1 MLEWYLTSD
10 NKFLFHIEMD
20 GRVVGYCGGFV
31 RKGEPYGS
39 SSGMT
44 QYAFREGIRALLLRP
59 WLVFHPKVRGNFR
72 FLGRNLWYRLFPPR
86 AQPAAGDNSLQSR
99 VSTPLND
106 QQGSQSRTVAQ
117 SQSHKVPQSQSPTV
131 DNIGSHSRTVAQSQ
145 SPLSAGLVVIGVDPG
160 YQGKGLGSL
169 LLQEFERRALAMN
182 CPHMHLTVEKE
193 NAPAIRTYERNGW
206 QVVEI
211 QGGSVRMEKECERV

>member
-1 MLEWYLTSD
+1 VEIITASHKDLPRIAHCHIRAFPASLSSLLGPRYAAKMLEWYLTSD

-72 FLGRNLWYRLFPPR
+72 FLGRNLWYRVFPPR
-86 AQPAAGDNSLQSR
+86 AQPAAGDNSSHSR

-106 QQGSQSRTVAQ
+106 QQG
-117 SQSHKVPQSQSPTV
+117 
-131 DNIGSHSRTVAQSQ
+131 SQ

-169 LLQEFERRALAMN
+169 LLQEFERRALAMG
-182 CPHMHLTVEKE
+182 CRHMHLTVEKE
-193 NAPAIRTYERNGW
+193 NAPAIRAYERNGW

-211 QGGSVRMEKECERV
+211 HGASVRMKKTG

>member
-1 MLEWYLTSD
+1 MNTSEIFNSSHKDLPRIAQCHIRAFPASLSSLLGPRYTAKMLEWYLTSD

-72 FLGRNLWYRLFPPR
+72 FLGRNLWYRVFPPR
-86 AQPAAGDNSLQSR
+86 AQPAAGDNS
-99 VSTPLND
+99 
-106 QQGSQSRTVAQ
+106 
-117 SQSHKVPQSQSPTV
+117 
-131 DNIGSHSRTVAQSQ
+131 SHSHTVVQSYSRQ
-145 SPLSAGLVVIGVDPG
+145 SAGLVVIGVDPG

-169 LLQEFERRALAMN
+169 LLQEFERRALAMH

-193 NAPAIRTYERNGW
+193 NAPAIRAYERNGW
-206 QVVEI
+206 QVVEV
-211 QGGSVRMEKECERV
+211 QGASVRMEKTG